1 MQPTQVFGDILTAL
15 AEQDDELDGLL
26 AGLDDAGW
34 ARPSRCP
41 DWSIC
46 DVVLHL
52 AQTDEMALASA
63 ERRFTDVVTEFGRPP
78 GAQPG
83 ANVDDLA
90 GLAVAAGRGRPP
102 AEVYQ
107 RWRQAAAAEA
117 KALAACE
124 AGTRVPWVSGELS
137 ALTLATT
144 RLAEHWIHT
153 GDVAEALDRPPVA
166 TDRLRPVFLIE
177 AVSSRIVTADEL
189 ATKNVEAKGGIEKV
203 HALQSVRLSGRMRV
217 QGDTIELGCVT
228 LVTWSPRPPL
238 HSWTRLPDA
247 PDSSG
252 CDGGMPPR
260 HPGPGA

>member
-1 MQPTQVFGDILTAL
+1 MQPTQVFGDILRSL

-34 ARPSRCP
+34 ALPSRCP

-63 ERRFTDVVTEFGRPP
+63 EQRFTDAATEFGNPP
-78 GAQPG
+78 GAPPG

-90 GLAVAAGRGRPP
+90 GLAVEAGRGRPP
-102 AEVYQ
+102 AEVHQ

-117 KALAACE
+117 KALAACDP
-124 AGTRVPWVSGELS
+124 GTRVPWVSGTLS

-153 GDVAEALDRPPVA
+153 GDVAEALGRPLVA
-166 TDRLRPVFLIE
+166 TDRLRPI
-177 AVSSRIVTADEL
+177 ARL
-189 ATKNVEAKGGIEKV
+189 AWRTLPYAFARSGRTLRGPVA
-203 HALQSVRLSGRMRV
+203 VRLTGPGGEPWEFTPDEPAATTVTGPALDFCLVAARRVDPSATALRASG
-217 QGDTIELGCVT
+217 
-228 LVTWSPRPPL
+228 
-238 HSWTRLPDA
+238 PDA
-247 PDSSG
+247 AAVLELV
-252 CDGGMPPR
+252 R
-260 HPGPGA
+260 TFA